1 MIDQP
6 ICLVVALMPPS
17 RESQRIT
24 MKPEYFCVD
33 VLLERVPI
41 VNRWAD
47 EQWRAAAVVPIA
59 RIAADA
65 APGAPGVPVRVTDG
79 PTGTQWRFPGCTI
92 ELHPTEAEGY
102 YLNITSDT
110 PLVFV
115 MWRTAEDG
123 LEPAARV
130 QMITVS
136 YNQAGRIMDGGER
149 VDPVPMP
156 EAILAW
162 MRPYVAQHYKPE
174 PRRKMRRNDP
184 FKDDVSGRDRPPRG

>member
-1 MIDQP
+1 
-6 ICLVVALMPPS
+6 
-17 RESQRIT
+17 

-47 EQWRAAAVVPIA
+47 EQWRPAAVVPVA
-59 RIAADA
+59 RIAPDSDVA
-65 APGAPGVPVRVTDG
+65 APGDPECVKDG
-79 PTGTQWRFPGCTI
+79 PAGTTWRFPGCAI

-102 YLNITSDT
+102 FLNITSDT

-115 MWRTAEDG
+115 MWRAAEDG
-123 LEPAARV
+123 SEPAARV
-130 QMITVS
+130 QMVTVS

-156 EAILAW
+156 ETILAW
-162 MRPYVAQHYKPE
+162 MGPYVAEHYKPE
-174 PRRKMRRNDP
+174 PKRKVRRNDP
-184 FKDDVSGRDRPPRG
+184 FSDDAAGRDRRPRG